1 MSQPMVIVV
10 QSELGKS
17 PKVESWLVVS
27 KCFCPI
33 REWSPDH
40 QWLIDMYI
48 SRVVQ
53 TTTNQVEYLIA
64 INVNVY
70 EPAKTD
76 VGYLRLAIIPP
87 HVLSKSGLPWR
98 KKNRLKSHLH
108 HNPVPLKYTSYY
120 PSWPTNRYNIPH
132 THIYIYIH
140 RSIYIHTY
148 IYIHIYIYIIGL
160 YTHIY
165 I

>member
-1 MSQPMVIVV
+1 
-10 QSELGKS
+10 
-17 PKVESWLVVS
+17 
-27 KCFCPI
+27 
-33 REWSPDH
+33 
-40 QWLIDMYI
+40 MYI

-53 TTTNQVEYLIA
+53 TTTNQVEYLTA

-98 KKNRLKSHLH
+98 KKHRLKSHLH

-132 THIYIYIH
+132 THTYIYIYTSVYIYTHIYIYIYTSVYIYIYY
-140 RSIYIHTY
+140 RSIHTY
-148 IYIHIYIYIIGL
+148 IYSIHIYIATVIKNRL
-160 YTHIY
+160 CQSTW
-165 I
+165 